1 MAKSNSK
8 SYGAYSYIFTSFRER
23 VRNTN
28 DWRLLIMT
36 LQDAK
41 TTLAKLIKVP
51 NSLKGKIC
59 PAEFWRCGEYI

>member
-1 MAKSNSK
+1 
-8 SYGAYSYIFTSFRER
+8 
-23 VRNTN
+23 
-28 DWRLLIMT
+28 MT

-51 NSLKGKIC
+51 NSLKGKIG